1 MTYLELW
8 NRTSL
13 IANYLRYEVNKKS
26 RVLLLYPQ
34 GLEFLTAFLG
44 CLNADMIAVP
54 AYPPKGNQKMSRLQ
68 AIIKNCQP
76 DVILTTSSLLEKV
89 KSKLGQIIDSN
100 QIKCICTDQ
109 LGTIS
114 EELADNLTID
124 NEIAFLEYTSGSTG
138 NPKGVIVSH
147 ENILHNSA
155 YIQTA
160 FQLTEE
166 SVSVTWLPSF
176 HDMGLIDGIIQPL
189 YTGFLGVI
197 MSPQAF
203 LQKPIRWLEAISYYR
218 ATHSGGTNLG
228 YDLCVEKVTNEQI
241 RNLNLS
247 CWLSAYNGSEPI
259 QYKTLERFINKFQ
272 SCGFKSH
279 YFYPCYGMAESTLMV
294 SGGELEKEPICLNL
308 DAEQLAKNIICEG
321 NGNSTKV
328 KELVG
333 CGHSWLDTDIQIV
346 NPETETIC
354 EDNQIGE
361 VWVSGSSIAQ
371 GYWQQSEVNTAV
383 FSNKI
388 DSLNGCYLRT
398 GDLGFIRNQELFIT
412 GRIKDLIIIWG
423 KNYYPQ
429 DIENTVQ
436 NCHPALRKDGAAAFS
451 LEVDNQ
457 ERLVIVQEV
466 ERTYLRNL
474 DTNEVVKAIRE
485 AVSLEYELQV
495 YAIALIKPASI
506 AKTSSGK
513 IQRYA
518 CRDQYITQTLSLV
531 GEWQQKLTTNEL
543 IKDSNLEIT
552 EDNIINWLLTKLTG
566 ILGLEEDELEIETS
580 FSEYG
585 LDSSVALTLTGELGE
600 LLEMELEPTLFW
612 EYTNID
618 ELTEYLWE
626 EWENDQD

>member
-1 MTYLELW
+1 ML
-8 NRTSL
+8 
-13 IANYLRYEVNKKS
+13 
-26 RVLLLYPQ
+26 
-34 GLEFLTAFLG
+34 FL
-44 CLNADMIAVP
+44 
-54 AYPPKGNQKMSRLQ
+54 Q
-68 AIIKNCQP
+68 
-76 DVILTTSSLLEKV
+76 
-89 KSKLGQIIDSN
+89 
-100 QIKCICTDQ
+100 
-109 LGTIS
+109 
-114 EELADNLTID
+114 
-124 NEIAFLEYTSGSTG
+124 YTSGSTG

-218 ATHSGGTNLG
+218 ATHSGGPNLG

-241 RNLNLS
+241 KNLDLS

-398 GDLGFIRNQELFIT
+398 GDLGLSVIRSYLLLDVL
-412 GRIKDLIIIWG
+412 RI
-423 KNYYPQ
+423 
-429 DIENTVQ
+429 
-436 NCHPALRKDGAAAFS
+436 
-451 LEVDNQ
+451 
-457 ERLVIVQEV
+457 
-466 ERTYLRNL
+466 
-474 DTNEVVKAIRE
+474 
-485 AVSLEYELQV
+485 
-495 YAIALIKPASI
+495 
-506 AKTSSGK
+506 
-513 IQRYA
+513 
-518 CRDQYITQTLSLV
+518 
-531 GEWQQKLTTNEL
+531 
-543 IKDSNLEIT
+543 
-552 EDNIINWLLTKLTG
+552 
-566 ILGLEEDELEIETS
+566 
-580 FSEYG
+580 
-585 LDSSVALTLTGELGE
+585 
-600 LLEMELEPTLFW
+600 
-612 EYTNID
+612 
-618 ELTEYLWE
+618 
-626 EWENDQD
+626 